1 MATTMTYANALT
13 TIKAFAIDNGFDNKE
28 VIEKI
33 DKLIAQKATKTN
45 NGKKSRARVNNE
57 QLANVLVKLMQDK
70 GVNEIRAAWVREN
83 LDGVSTSPKAV
94 AVLNA
99 ATDLGLLH
107 KHTVKKSETRN
118 EFVFT
123 LSE

>member
-1 MATTMTYANALT
+1 MATTITYANALT
-13 TIKAFAIDNGFDNKE
+13 TLKAFALDNGFDNTE

-45 NGKKSRARVNNE
+45 NRKSKARVANE
-57 QLANVLVKLMQDK
+57 QLANELVQLMQKK

-83 LDGVSTSPKAV
+83 LQGVSTSPKAV

-107 KHTVKKSETRN
+107 KHTIRKSETRN
-118 EFVFT
+118 EFLFT
-123 LSE
+123 ISE

>member
-1 MATTMTYANALT
+1 MATITYASALT
-13 TIKAFAIDNGFDNKE
+13 TIKAFAIEQGFDNEE

-33 DKLIAQKATKTN
+33 DKLIAQKATKTTS
-45 NGKKSRARVNNE
+45 GKKSRARINNE
-57 QLANVLVKLMQDK
+57 QLANVLVATMREK

-83 LDGVSTSPKAV
+83 LDSVNTAPKAV

-99 ATDLGLLH
+99 ATDMGLLT
-107 KHTVKKSETRN
+107 KSTIKKSETRN

>member
-1 MATTMTYANALT
+1 MATITYASALT
-13 TIKAFAIDNGFDNKE
+13 TIKAFAIEQGFDNAE

-33 DKLIAQKATKTN
+33 DKLIAQKATKTTS
-45 NGKKSRARVNNE
+45 GKKSRARINNE
-57 QLANVLVKLMQDK
+57 QLANVLVATMREK

-83 LDGVSTSPKAV
+83 LDSVNTAPKAV

-99 ATDLGLLH
+99 ATDMGLLT
-107 KHTVKKSETRN
+107 KSTVKKSETRN

-123 LSE
+123 LAE

>member
-1 MATTMTYANALT
+1 MATITYASALT
-13 TIKAFAIDNGFDNKE
+13 TIKAFAIEQGFDNAE

-33 DKLIAQKATKTN
+33 DKLIAQKATKTTS
-45 NGKKSRARVNNE
+45 GKKSRARINNE
-57 QLANVLVKLMQDK
+57 QLANVLVATMREK
-70 GVNEIRAAWVREN
+70 GVTEIRAAWVREN
-83 LDGVSTSPKAV
+83 LNSVNTAPKAV

-99 ATDLGLLH
+99 ATDMGLL
-107 KHTVKKSETRN
+107 KKSTVKKSETRN